1 MFENLNMA
9 DNILKD
15 LSILVVEDDPD
26 LLGILSEFLAMQ
38 GADVAQAVNGKEAL
52 EMISTKKFDLVLSD
66 VQMPVMDGVELV
78 RAIKRKGKDS
88 PTVFLTTG
96 HSSLD
101 EISAQD
107 LGAAAFIVK
116 PFKLQQLLSS
126 ICEAFSIPTK

>member
-1 MFENLNMA
+1 MA
-9 DNILKD
+9 TKLLKG
-15 LSILVVEDDPD
+15 LKILVVEDDPD
-26 LLGILSEFLAMQ
+26 LLGILNEFLTMQ
-38 GADVAQAVNGKEAL
+38 GAEVAQAIHGKEAL
-52 EMISTKKFDLVLSD
+52 ETLNIKRFDLVLSD

-78 RAIKRKGKDS
+78 RAIKRKDKNS
-88 PTVFLTTG
+88 PVVFLTTG

-126 ICEAFSIPTK
+126 ICQSFSITQ